1 MLPMLALGALSLGG
15 SLLQGMGAKQAS
27 AKQARLQ
34 MIADAMAREEN
45 NRILAEVNAKREQ
58 LGTEMLNTPEQ
69 RGVDAEAFMATAER
83 LGVNPVTYLNAGG
96 LSSHGWVIGHNA
108 EAAYKLM
115 APEYQLSQASQI
127 PQQHSM
133 LSALGSGLSAAGTAM
148 GTQYRADMS
157 YGLQQQNMEMS
168 MDKFMMGLSNNNG
181 LQTALSY
188 GMSGGGNASR
198 GTGQQAGVS
207 SLPYPTKWEQGKV
220 EVTNPHQSWQV
231 DKTQADAEAYET
243 RYGDIAQEV
252 FGAYNLL
259 ADSVKQWTGKTIAEH
274 GTATRGWVTNW
285 WNNGSAASNRAVTPY
300 APFAG
305 AYPSWASP

>member
-1 MLPMLALGALSLGG
+1 MLPMLALGALSFGG

-27 AKQARLQ
+27 AKQGRMQ
-34 MIADAMAREEN
+34 MIADALARQEN
-45 NRILAEVNAKREQ
+45 ERILAEVNAKREQ
-58 LGTEMLNTPEQ
+58 LGQEMLNTPEQ
-69 RGVDAEAFMATAER
+69 RGVDAEGFMAAAER
-83 LGVNPVTYLNAGG
+83 MGINPVTYLNAGG

-133 LSALGSGLSAAGTAM
+133 LSAIGAGLSSAGTAM

-157 YGLQQQNMEMS
+157 YDLQMNNMNMS
-168 MDKFMMGLSNNNG
+168 MDKFMMGLSNSNG

-220 EVTNPHQSWQV
+220 EVTNPHQNWQV

-285 WNNGSAASNRAVTPY
+285 WNNGPAASKRAVTPY